1 MESWR
6 SFSKKTLNEVNLLD
20 LERDLDAPDYAK
32 MYQDSQE
39 SDLARKVNQGAP
51 SAPDQAQE
59 SELPD
64 QDDLMKLDEKI
75 TSLKGGHSAQGMSTP
90 AAGDITKEEI
100 EVLNDLEDRVLA
112 SAEGRAG
119 ERMRSG
125 EYGSGNESESV
136 RPLSQKEVDR
146 LNAINATE
154 DRAQFIQLAQQIVGT
169 GGSSL
174 SNVDRDGDGAISADQ
189 LRNIANSIDP
199 E

>member
-1 MESWR
+1 MSDKMKLIMESWR
-6 SFSKKTLNEVNLLD
+6 SFSKKTLNENPFAD
-20 LERDLDAPDYAK
+20 AERELDAPFYAK
-32 MYQDSQE
+32 KYRE
-39 SDLARKVNQGAP
+39 SLP
-51 SAPDQAQE
+51 
-59 SELPD
+59 LPD
-64 QDDLMKLDEKI
+64 QDDLMDLDEKI

-136 RPLSQKEVDR
+136 RPLSQKEVDS
-146 LNAINATE
+146 LNATE

-174 SNVDRDGDGAISADQ
+174 SNIDRDGDGAISADQ
-189 LRNIANSIDP
+189 LRNIANSIDK

>member
-6 SFSKKTLNEVNLLD
+6 SFSKKTLNENPFAD
-20 LERDLDAPDYAK
+20 AERELDAPFYAK
-32 MYQDSQE
+32 KYRE
-39 SDLARKVNQGAP
+39 SLP
-51 SAPDQAQE
+51 
-59 SELPD
+59 LPD
-64 QDDLMKLDEKI
+64 QDSLMKLDEKI

-112 SAEGRAG
+112 SSEGRAG

-125 EYGSGNESESV
+125 EYGSGNESEPV
-136 RPLSQKEVDR
+136 RPLSQEDVNSLNEVP
-146 LNAINATE
+146 TE

-169 GGSSL
+169 GGSDL
-174 SNVDRDGDGAISADQ
+174 SAIDRDGDGAISADQ
-189 LRNIANSIDP
+189 VRNIANSIDK